1 VGIPR
6 AARGLGGDLGLVYD
20 GALGAV
26 DNWWHDA
33 YGLDV
38 KILSPPHTVLALG
51 MLGVAAG
58 VLLLMAS
65 LQNRAVAG
73 DHVVGLP
80 FIFMCGVMLT
90 MVSIFLTEHSFPNQQ
105 RSREFYIAACL
116 TYPMYLAAAARGSK
130 RRWPATTAALV
141 YGGIVLT
148 MLWVLPL
155 FAAEPKLAPVY
166 RKIDRMVPPP
176 FPLLLVVPA
185 LAMDLSLRFFGKQ
198 RGFWRD
204 TLLAVPL
211 GLLFFGLLLL
221 TQWYFA
227 EFLLSQRADNWFF
240 AGAQSF
246 PYSSKPGSW
255 EHEFWHTRGRNSDT
269 TPLTW
274 AAVWITLGLAIFNAR
289 LGLGLGNW
297 LSRIRR

>member
-1 VGIPR
+1 MLSAPF
-6 AARGLGGDLGLVYD
+6 
-20 GALGAV
+20 

-141 YGGIVLT
+141 YAGIVLT

-204 TLLAVPL
+204 TLLGRAAGIVVLRAAPADAMVL
-211 GLLFFGLLLL
+211 RGVSSEPAGGQLVLRRRAILPLLLQAGFVGARIL
-221 TQWYFA
+221 A
-227 EFLLSQRADNWFF
+227 HARA
-240 AGAQSF
+240 Q
-246 PYSSKPGSW
+246 
-255 EHEFWHTRGRNSDT
+255 
-269 TPLTW
+269 
-274 AAVWITLGLAIFNAR
+274 
-289 LGLGLGNW
+289 
-297 LSRIRR
+297 